1 MTSKITWV
9 IYILCIIFNRDVNDT
24 PILWFYGLNY
34 YPTLRLF
41 DASTTIPAD
50 CGNTEIQTD
59 NFSAFAVIL
68 EAIALAMA
76 KI

>member
-1 MTSKITWV
+1 M
-9 IYILCIIFNRDVNDT
+9 ILCFKLLSNVTR
-24 PILWFYGLNY
+24 FQYFHY
-34 YPTLRLF
+34 
-41 DASTTIPAD
+41 IPYD

-76 KI
+76 KIEKI

>member
-1 MTSKITWV
+1 M
-9 IYILCIIFNRDVNDT
+9 
-24 PILWFYGLNY
+24 ILWFKL
-34 YPTLRLF
+34 LF
-41 DASTTIPAD
+41 DITTFGCLHYIPAD
-50 CGNTEIQTD
+50 CGNTEIHTD